1 MGDETLMISQ
11 TSFYIILGSLL
22 VPTCAV
28 LGMAHV
34 LRWRREK
41 YKTQARSPISDK
53 LLRPAGES
61 LRLRVDELGEQFG
74 DRLSFAMILPGVI
87 LAAVLLTSDDGSISQ
102 NRAVVAFVICA
113 LLLVFLLRRAF
124 QTQAELSQCR
134 LGFHG
139 ERAVGEELSQLMSEG
154 CRVFHDLPIEPY
166 GNIDHV
172 IVSSVGVFAVET
184 KTRRKRPAPQGKR
197 DCDAEFDG
205 VAVHF
210 PTWTETKMVD
220 QARMQGE
227 RLSTFLTSA
236 VGAPVAVQAVLTLP
250 GWFLT
255 SRVPPG
261 KVRVLNPKRIRSIA
275 VDPHITKL
283 TAEMIQRICHHL
295 EAKCR
300 TVEL

>member
-1 MGDETLMISQ
+1 MTSQ

-22 VPTCAV
+22 VPTCATM
-28 LGMAHV
+28 GMAHV
-34 LRWRREK
+34 RRWRSEK
-41 YKTQARSPISDK
+41 RQRQARSPISEK
-53 LLRPAGES
+53 LMRPAGES
-61 LRLRVDELGEQFG
+61 LRLRIDDLGEQFG
-74 DRLSFAMILPGVI
+74 ERLTFAMILPGAM
-87 LAAVLLTSDDGSISQ
+87 LAAVLLTSPDGSISQ
-102 NRAVVAFVICA
+102 SRAVAAFVICA

-139 ERAVGEELSQLMSEG
+139 ERAVAEELNQLMAEG
-154 CRVFHDLPIEPY
+154 CRVFHDLPMEPY

-172 IVSSVGVFAVET
+172 IVSMTGVFAVET
-184 KTRRKRPAPQGKR
+184 KTRRKRPPPKGKR
-197 DCDAEFDG
+197 DCDAVFDG
-205 VAVHF
+205 EAVHF

-220 QARMQGE
+220 QARMQAE
-227 RLSTFLTSA
+227 QLSTLLTSA
-236 VGAPVAVQAVLTLP
+236 VGAPVAAQAVLTLP

-261 KVRVLNPKRIRSIA
+261 KVRVLNPKGIRSIA
-275 VDPHITKL
+275 VDARATKL
-283 TAEMIQRICHHL
+283 SPEMIQRICHQL